1 MSHRFYEGE
10 VFHKRFKDADHKF
23 SYDFFMLDIDVNS
36 LSSLKTSFFSYN
48 SRNLFS
54 FFSKDHFGKNESFLQ
69 NTQELL
75 EEFNMQPT
83 KKMRFITL
91 PRIAN
96 FIFNPISVLVLFDG
110 DQPTQLMVEVHNYNG
125 GRVIYPVLLEQKSQT
140 QYIGEVK
147 KDMYVSPFL
156 NREGIYKF
164 SFEYSQEKMALG
176 VYLYEDGA
184 KTMMTTFNAT
194 SREFSKKNV
203 LSLFCRHT
211 FLTFWVVTRTLWQSF
226 RLYLKG
232 LKFNSVTPEDEF
244 RRY

>member
-1 MSHRFYEGE
+1 
-10 VFHKRFKDADHKF
+10 
-23 SYDFFMLDIDVNS
+23 
-36 LSSLKTSFFSYN
+36 
-48 SRNLFS
+48 
-54 FFSKDHFGKNESFLQ
+54 
-69 NTQELL
+69 
-75 EEFNMQPT
+75 MQPT

-156 NREGIYKF
+156 KREGIYKF

-176 VYLYEDGA
+176 VYLYEDGV